1 MRSVIL
7 GYSSIKVFRI
17 LMILTFVAGIGF
29 MQLAAQQAQEPD
41 FTPAWVEGDCTSYW
55 DVKLKDRVCDVG
67 SYSGSTDIA
76 ELRARAVKEAK
87 KKVAQELEARVQAV
101 VEHYGKSHHG
111 HKDFGKPADLNLMKK
126 TSQKITE
133 NAMQLS
139 EINAFWITP
148 KDEVYTLVSMTVDG
162 FDDAVGRMEF
172 LSEELRKEMHK
183 RVGQIIELAKEDLRK
198 VLKKEAEKLIER
210 EVEK

>member
-1 MRSVIL
+1 
-7 GYSSIKVFRI
+7 
-17 LMILTFVAGIGF
+17 
-29 MQLAAQQAQEPD
+29 
-41 FTPAWVEGDCTSYW
+41 
-55 DVKLKDRVCDVG
+55 
-67 SYSGSTDIA
+67 
-76 ELRARAVKEAK
+76 
-87 KKVAQELEARVQAV
+87 
-101 VEHYGKSHHG
+101 
-111 HKDFGKPADLNLMKK
+111 MKK
-126 TSQKITE
+126 TSQKITD

-183 RVGQIIELAKEDLRK
+183 RVAQIIELAKEDLRK